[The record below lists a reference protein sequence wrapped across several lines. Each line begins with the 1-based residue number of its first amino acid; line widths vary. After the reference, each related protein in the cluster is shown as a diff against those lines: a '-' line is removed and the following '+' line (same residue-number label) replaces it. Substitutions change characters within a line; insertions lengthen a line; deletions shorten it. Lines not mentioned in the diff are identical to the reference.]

1 MTTCFLNGN
10 YLDVKDAKI
19 SVLDRGFIF
28 GDSVY
33 EVLTSQDGA
42 IFGLNDHLNRLEKNL
57 SEVMIPIPM
66 SRDGWREVLAKLI
79 SIHEKVNLS
88 LYIQVSRG
96 VAPRMHAF
104 PQGVKPTVFVMCQPY
119 VGDHEFRRVTCV
131 TLEDNRWGRCDI
143 KTTSLLPNLLLKNA
157 AIEKG
162 TYEAILVRD
171 GYVTEGASSNIFIVK
186 DSHVFTPS
194 TNDRTILPGVT
205 RKLICDVVKSVGIQC
220 TEREVRRDEL
230 LCADEIWLT
239 SSTSDIVAVNILD
252 QMLVGNDSAYPLG
265 RRIHKAFKD
274 YKADNLLGL

>member
-96 VAPRMHAF
+96 
-104 PQGVKPTVFVMCQPY
+104 
-119 VGDHEFRRVTCV
+119 
-131 TLEDNRWGRCDI
+131 
-143 KTTSLLPNLLLKNA
+143 A
-157 AIEKG
+157 A
-162 TYEAILVRD
+162 R
-171 GYVTEGASSNIFIVK
+171 GA
-186 DSHVFTPS
+186 T
-194 TNDRTILPGVT
+194 
-205 RKLICDVVKSVGIQC
+205 
-220 TEREVRRDEL
+220 
-230 LCADEIWLT
+230 
-239 SSTSDIVAVNILD
+239 
-252 QMLVGNDSAYPLG
+252 
-265 RRIHKAFKD
+265 
-274 YKADNLLGL
+274 

>member
-252 QMLVGNDSAYPLG
+252 QMLVGNDSGYPLG

-274 YKADNLLGL
+274 